1 MTQYNPL
8 YFIWD
13 REDWAEP
20 FTEEEIPNLKDMV
33 KSEQHLNKDG
43 QTINIPLSIG
53 GAFWGYRKDIVP
65 FEIKEFDD
73 LLDPRL
79 KGQVVIRDVV
89 MGLNNNGVS
98 YAVANGGNEQNM
110 EPGWDFLK
118 KLVKSGNV
126 ARIGKAET
134 DFITALTTGE
144 ASVGFWNMGAW
155 GTVAKN
161 FPVEFVIKDKAT
173 HPGFQVFT
181 FNEGYVMPKVAPHK
195 EEAKKYLNWFI
206 SPENNEAYNRPLNYA
221 PANTKAKGTELSKK
235 MMFETDEERAKKWHN
250 LDWEHLANIKDEMV
264 LKFEKE
270 VMPLIK

>member
-1 MTQYNPL
+1 
-8 YFIWD
+8 
-13 REDWAEP
+13 
-20 FTEEEIPNLKDMV
+20 V
-33 KSEQHLNKDG
+33 KTEQHLNKDG

-65 FEIKEFDD
+65 FEIKNFDD

-98 YAVANGGNEQNM
+98 YAIANGGNEQNM

-144 ASVGFWNMGAW
+144 ASVGFWNMGGW
-155 GTVAKN
+155 GTVEKN
-161 FPVEFVIKDKAT
+161 FPVEFLIKDKAT

-235 MMFETDEERAKKWHN
+235 MMLESDEERAKKWHN

-270 VMPLIK
+270 IMPLIK